1 MIYDVIVYLCLII
14 CLFQMFTDTRIRL
27 IQIMSYCLDGWMCV
41 CVCMLIAFYSANV
54 NECSERYVTLVFLV
68 YLDRLAL

>member
-1 MIYDVIVYLCLII
+1 M
-14 CLFQMFTDTRIRL
+14 
-27 IQIMSYCLDGWMCV
+27 

-68 YLDRLAL
+68 SLQTDVALILFPFSCAKMTANK

>member
-1 MIYDVIVYLCLII
+1 
-14 CLFQMFTDTRIRL
+14 MFTDTRSRL
-27 IQIMSYCLDGWMCV
+27 IQIMSYCLDGWM

-68 YLDRLAL
+68 SLQTDVALILFPFSCAKMTANK